1 MEEGTRGDEGRSQD
15 GQYIAKGAESSVAM
29 GAGYDREQWGMLAG
43 ERRVENG
50 DGASRTG
57 GMVWTAWLL
66 L

>member
-1 MEEGTRGDEGRSQD
+1 MKEGTRGDEGRSQD
-15 GQYIAKGAESSVAM
+15 GQYLTEGAESSVAM
-29 GAGYDREQWGMLAG
+29 GPEYDEEQWEMLAG

-57 GMVWTAWLL
+57 GMAWTAWLL